1 MSIMNQE
8 PLTSP
13 SRPAWPLNGLE
24 SLGVCP
30 VCGAGDRRQTHEFLE
45 DRIFHCAPGQWALWR
60 CEACG
65 CGYLDPRPTAATIG
79 LAYAEYYTHE
89 APDDV
94 FLSSA
99 TRIGRR
105 LPALRNA
112 YLNARFPALG
122 LKPTLPLG
130 GGWLKLFPETRDLA
144 ERDVRHLPAPT
155 ENARLMDIG
164 CGSGAFVKR
173 ARAMGY
179 QAEGLEFDE
188 NAVNSARQA
197 GLPVRYGALPDTG
210 LEAETYQ
217 VVTLSQVI
225 EHVHDPKACFA
236 EIHRLLVAGGTFWLA
251 TPNMNASGHQEFG
264 PDWRGLEPPR
274 HLVLFSAE
282 GLERALTRAG
292 FTDICFMPPGPVSEW
307 FYQASERVRGRIP
320 EGQPVTLSRALQQ
333 AAVNEDRLTR
343 RDPRVGEELVVLAR
357 KP

>member
-1 MSIMNQE
+1 MSFTNTE
-8 PLTSP
+8 PLGNEQ
-13 SRPAWPLNGLE
+13 RPAWPETGLE
-24 SLGVCP
+24 TLGVCP
-30 VCGAGDRRQTHEFLE
+30 VCGAGDRQAVHERLE
-45 DRIFHCAPGQWALWR
+45 DRIFHCAPGQWTLWR

-65 CGYLDPRPTAATIG
+65 CGYLDPRPTVGTIG
-79 LAYAEYYTHE
+79 LAYAAYYTHE

-122 LKPTLPLG
+122 LKPTLPWLG
-130 GGWLKLFPETRDLA
+130 AWLKLFPETLDLA
-144 ERDVRHLPAPT
+144 ERDVRHLPAPA

-179 QAEGLEFDE
+179 QAEGLEFDQS
-188 NAVNSARQA
+188 AVNSALAA
-197 GLPVRYGALPDTG
+197 GLPVHNGALPDTG
-210 LEAETYQ
+210 LEADTYQ

-225 EHVHDPKACFA
+225 EHVHDPLASFA
-236 EIHRLLVAGGTFWLA
+236 EIHRILRPGGAFWLA
-251 TPNMNASGHQEFG
+251 TPNMNAAGHQEFG

-274 HLVLFSAE
+274 HLVLFSAA
-282 GLERALTRAG
+282 GLEQALTRAG
-292 FTDICFMPPGPVSEW
+292 FTDIRFMPPGPVSEW
-307 FYQASERVRGRIP
+307 FYRASERVRGRLP
-320 EGQPVTLSRALQQ
+320 EDQPVSLSAELQQ
-333 AAVNEDRLTR
+333 AAAREDRQSH